1 MHKRTWTV
9 LLVALA
15 LVANASTA
23 QAAYPDKP
31 IQVVVPYSAGGS
43 TDLLARAVAQVSPR
57 FFPQPLVVVNKAGGG
72 AIPGRLDVVRSKP
85 DGYTLLFGYGSGED
99 LVVPHQRQLPFDP
112 LKDLEP
118 VCRLSIHSI
127 VLAVPADS
135 PYKTLADLVK
145 AGKEK
150 GNLTAAVSTKGASV
164 DITFLLFGKAA
175 GIKVT
180 TIPGSGGSDAV
191 TRLVGGHTDFGG
203 GHPSEVLPH
212 AKAGRLR
219 LLAVALDKRDSSI
232 PDVPTFKE
240 QGYDVVTAGS
250 VKGIAVPKGTPKDVV
265 AYLEGKCRDM
275 SKDAEF
281 AGIMKQLGQPID
293 FMTAAE
299 YAPWFKAAYD
309 QFGSLLKTL
318 NIETK

>member
-1 MHKRTWTV
+1 MQKRTWTV
-9 LLVALA
+9 LAVALA

-57 FFPQPLVVVNKAGGG
+57 FFPQPFVVVNKAGGG
-72 AIPGRLDVVRSKP
+72 AIPGRLDVARSKP
-85 DGYTLLFGYGSGED
+85 DGYTVLFGYGGGED
-99 LVVPHQRQLPFDP
+99 TVVPWQRQLPYDVI
-112 LKDLEP
+112 KDFEV
-118 VCRLSIHSI
+118 VCRLSVHSV
-127 VLAVPADS
+127 VLAVPSDS

-145 AGKEK
+145 AGKQK

-164 DITFLLFGKAA
+164 DITFQLFAKQA
-175 GIKVT
+175 GIKIISV
-180 TIPGSGGSDAV
+180 PGSGGSDAV
-191 TRLVGGHTDFGG
+191 TRLVGGHTDLGG

-212 AKAGRLR
+212 IKAGRLR
-219 LLAVALDKRDSSI
+219 PLAVALEQRDTSV
-232 PDVPTFKE
+232 PDIPTFRE

-250 VKGIAVPKGTPKDVV
+250 VKGIAVPKGTPKDVI
-265 AYLEGKCRDM
+265 AYLDGKCRDI

-281 AGIMKQLGQPID
+281 ASIMKQIGQPID
-293 FMTAAE
+293 YQPADVYTV
-299 YAPWFKAAYD
+299 WFKGAYD
-309 QFGSLLKTL
+309 QFGALLKSL